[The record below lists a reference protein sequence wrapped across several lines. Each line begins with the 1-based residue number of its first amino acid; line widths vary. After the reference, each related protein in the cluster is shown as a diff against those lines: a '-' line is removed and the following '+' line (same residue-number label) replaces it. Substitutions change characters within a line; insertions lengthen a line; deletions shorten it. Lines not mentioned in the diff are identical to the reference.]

1 MERTV
6 KKLIFRIKERQ
17 ITCKMALEIIQKLY
31 GEEGVKM
38 LKSAIKKD
46 LEISTT
52 LVLVA

>member
-6 KKLIFRIKERQ
+6 KKLLYRIRERQ
-17 ITCKMALEIIQKLY
+17 ITCKMALEIIKELY
-31 GEEGVKM
+31 GMDGERL
-38 LKSAIKKD
+38 LKSAIKRD